1 MLTYEL
7 LKNCTS
13 IVELSD
19 VNELCSDLVGKN
31 CKVYGLRADFGYP
44 AHLIP
49 KNTYKYIAYIG
60 VSNRKLNTSYGQV
73 QFIDFFYEPKSPVH
87 NKPLGVLDYF
97 FELYIES
104 EKDIL
109 NQCDYKDGE
118 EFTVELFPSKITKK
132 NLKFWKTYLDEE
144 YDVNDKIS
152 YDDLM
157 DDYEIKKR
165 VDWDTL
171 YDDLPENIDD
181 LDNESEYH
189 SESESELEEGEIRT

>member
-1 MLTYEL
+1 
-7 LKNCTS
+7 
-13 IVELSD
+13 
-19 VNELCSDLVGKN
+19 VGKN

-60 VSNRKLNTSYGQV
+60 ISNRKLNTSYGQV
-73 QFIDFFYEPKSPVH
+73 QFIDFFYEPKSPIH
-87 NKPLGVLDYF
+87 NKTIGILNYF
-97 FELYIES
+97 FDLYIES

-109 NQCDYKDGE
+109 NQCDYKNGE

-132 NLKFWKTYLDEE
+132 NFKFWKTYLDDE

-152 YDDLM
+152 YNDFM
-157 DDYEIKKR
+157 DDYEIASR

-171 YDDLPENIDD
+171 YDELPGNIDD

-189 SESESELEEGEIRT
+189 SESESELEEDEI

>member
-60 VSNRKLNTSYGQV
+60 ISNRKLNTSYGQV
-73 QFIDFFYEPKSPVH
+73 QFIDFFYEPKSPIH
-87 NKPLGVLDYF
+87 NKTIGILEHF
-97 FELYIES
+97 FDMYTES

-109 NQCDYKDGE
+109 NQCDYKNGE

-132 NLKFWKTYLDEE
+132 NFKFWKTYLDEE

-152 YDDLM
+152 YNDFM
-157 DDYEIKKR
+157 DDYEIASR

-171 YDDLPENIDD
+171 YDELPGNIDD

-189 SESESELEEGEIRT
+189 SESESELEEDEI